1 MGDMVT
7 KLACIEFLVADSLMM
22 NFVYLSNVCLSF
34 FTFGEKWD
42 LVVCVEL
49 ACLLAGLVYHIVVDI
64 RVIS

>member
-22 NFVYLSNVCLSF
+22 NFVYLRDLISF
-34 FTFGEKWD
+34 FFTSGEKWD

-49 ACLLAGLVYHIVVDI
+49 ARLLAGLVYHIVVDI